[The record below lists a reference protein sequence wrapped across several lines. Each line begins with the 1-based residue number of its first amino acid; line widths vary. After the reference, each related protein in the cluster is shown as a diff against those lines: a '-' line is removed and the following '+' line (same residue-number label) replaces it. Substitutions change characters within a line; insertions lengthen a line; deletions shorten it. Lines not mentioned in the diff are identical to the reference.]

1 MDGFYIITNKLKDP
15 DFAVTNEIRQYIESK
30 ARNVTSRKK
39 TAKDISSR
47 ELFLRTHGAA
57 SYSAETAR

>member
-15 DFAVTNEIRQYIESK
+15 DFAVTNEIRHYIESRG
-30 ARNVTSRKK
+30 RNVTSQKK

-47 ELFLRTHGAA
+47 ELSLQTHSAA
-57 SYSAETAR
+57 LFSAETEH